1 MLVNEING
9 ITNDWFGRSYNDL
22 YIGVTV
28 WETQGRPTIP
38 QILRRCLCEA
48 ETLDSLAITGCKQH
62 AARPPTLLRAVIYA
76 IMLIRYLDAIG
87 CRMSVASHWPR
98 PASNDDKLTR

>member
-9 ITNDWFGRSYNDL
+9 IINDQFGRSYNDL
-22 YIGVTV
+22 YIGVTF
-28 WETQGRPTIP
+28 WETQGTIP

-62 AARPPTLLRAVIYA
+62 AARPPTPLRAVIYA
-76 IMLIRYLDAIG
+76 IMLIRYLDASG
-87 CRMSVASHWPR
+87 CRMSVA
-98 PASNDDKLTR
+98 